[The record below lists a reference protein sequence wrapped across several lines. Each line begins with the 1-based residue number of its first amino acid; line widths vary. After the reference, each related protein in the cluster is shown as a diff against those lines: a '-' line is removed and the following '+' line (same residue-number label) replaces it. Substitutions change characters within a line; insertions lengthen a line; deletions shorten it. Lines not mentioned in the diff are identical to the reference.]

1 MESNNSVSRN
11 SRASRQSLAEV
22 LQAHQEQHEQEL
34 KSKLK
39 KAQTLSSKK
48 IRQQQ
53 IQTLKEQSLREIL
66 GFFTNQID
74 VKRFLKN
81 KKKLLSSDDTEEAEK
96 YQDEFLNPNEF
107 QEMKHIYGDCNIG
120 DVVIV
125 FPNPDDEEAQVGEV
139 TFMDAEKVFDK
150 FITVITDEVSKSY
163 LKKERD
169 SFLLSYL
176 TLGDYVKPEKK
187 TKKQDEKK
195 QKIENAQNNQ
205 NQIPNKDNDKDK
217 DKDKDKEAQQ
227 NNNHIEQQQQAQSN
241 INNNKPIDIEEV
253 KLLQNLKDQP
263 SKNNLQQSQQ
273 NSENDKIEQETSYQK
288 YLKFMK
294 LYSEQLKFEE
304 EQYQLQRNESMQIL
318 GERFSEITFSQ
329 QFYRKW
335 QKQKKQE
342 DLIIDPLKELLKIDL
357 NNIKQFKNIS
367 KQLSKGG
374 YLVKKMNDEV
384 DYDWICQN
392 TPPKDFLTLVR
403 ITAINKLC
411 RNAFVHC
418 RQFVS
423 TTGKHIFVV
432 VKGHQQVITRQAQ
445 KMKITKQIEM
455 GFADLFSL
463 EPVDE
468 QFRPLRLKS
477 YVRIIDDDLR
487 NLLAQEEQEQNK
499 EPEFD
504 YLNCQ
509 DVENYCLKLYIKVRQ
524 WKGKD
529 LKYNVIKKQRDVDK
543 ILKEVVTDLNIDQSH
558 EKVEL
563 IDDIQITDEEWQVY
577 YLYLESILCFGK
589 KIQWAKEQKMKEVID
604 NIAFLYKLVFLKALG
619 DANQI
624 WYAENQNFWRE
635 FNGDKRIIFNLWGR
649 LNITPVAPYT
659 EYFKSTGSAGSSLWR
674 KYEIN
679 ENKHRSEFINMEK
692 IKITNS
698 IILKHI
704 NILKM
709 LQMQYIFAYFPIHD
723 LHQLK
728 GQGELKKQFF
738 EPLKKNGF
746 IIDKETSEGEKYLRD
761 LFKELADE
769 AESTDFD
776 SESLEKESQFNYR
789 VPWDIPIDSI
799 RDYFGEKIAL
809 YFNFLNYYAK
819 QLWYMAIISIVTQG
833 IMSSSS
839 LELRQTAIIG
849 FSIVIIIWS
858 TFFMEF
864 WKREQVY
871 FSVRF
876 GQQNFE
882 ADEAERPAFEGDFI
896 RSVLN
901 DDLNEEFYSPFKRKM
916 KQLLALSIS
925 AIIIGCVIACVIG
938 INLLKNKM
946 IEEKFDQ
953 TLSNTLPSILQ
964 AISINVFN
972 VIYNTVGQSFNVLE
986 NHKILST
993 YENSLVAKFTIF
1005 RFVNNFIQFFITSFL
1020 SNYFVQLKLCQ
1031 VNLQITNDCFQ
1042 ILSNQMTTIFL
1053 TNIISLQIP
1062 KLVAPLIKAFI
1073 LKLITKKDEK
1083 LVEHPFNK
1091 IDEEIERQ
1099 LKLEPYQTNEEVD
1112 GSVNDYMELVI
1123 QFSYL
1128 SLFGLAFPACYI
1140 LAFVQNIV
1148 KLQVDKYN
1156 FFNYSRRPFPQ
1167 GAATIGNWLIIFEM
1181 ISFLAIFTN
1190 AGLIVFTSEIIKEN
1204 QVQVFSTLLIVFL
1217 TLKYI
1222 IRFLV
1227 PDEPAEALLLNK
1239 RHEFVVEKAVKGFQ
1253 TESNARYLMQNV
1265 NRRIGGPKQII
1276 SSEEED

>member
-1 MESNNSVSRN
+1 MELNNSGSRN
-11 SRASRQSLAEV
+11 SRTSRQSLAEV
-22 LQAHQEQHEQEL
+22 LQAHEEQLELEQ

-39 KAQTLSSKK
+39 KAQTLSQKK

-81 KKKLLSSDDTEEAEK
+81 KKKLLSSDDTEESEK

-107 QEMKHIYGDCNIG
+107 EEMKHIYEDCNIG
-120 DVVIV
+120 DLVIV
-125 FPNPDDEEAQVGEV
+125 FPNPDDEDAPAGEV
-139 TFMDAEKVFDK
+139 TFLEAEKVFDK

-169 SFLLSYL
+169 SFLLSFL
-176 TLGDYVKPEKK
+176 TLGDYVKPQKK
-187 TKKQDEKK
+187 TKKQEDKK
-195 QKIENAQNNQ
+195 QDDKKQNKDHNENQ
-205 NQIPNKDNDKDK
+205 NQQSNNKDGHKEEK
-217 DKDKDKEAQQ
+217 QDKERK
-227 NNNHIEQQQQAQSN
+227 NENDNHKNLSEDA
-241 INNNKPIDIEEV
+241 
-253 KLLQNLKDQP
+253 KLLPHQKDQP
-263 SKNNLQQSQQ
+263 SRINSQQSQHTE
-273 NSENDKIEQETSYQK
+273 SKTAEETSYEK
-288 YLKFMK
+288 YQKFMK
-294 LYSEQLKFEE
+294 LYEVQLKQEE
-304 EQYQLQRNESMQIL
+304 EQYQEQRNVAKQVQVEQ
-318 GERFSEITFSQ
+318 FSEVKFSQ
-329 QFYRKW
+329 QFYRRW

-342 DLIIDPLKELLKIDL
+342 DIIIDPLKELLKIDL
-357 NNIKQFKNIS
+357 NNIKQFKNVS

-374 YLVKKMNDEV
+374 YLVKRMNDEV

-392 TPPKDFLTLVR
+392 SPPKDFLTLVR
-403 ITAINKLC
+403 ITVINKLS

-432 VKGHQQVITRQAQ
+432 VKSHQQVITRQAQ

-463 EPVDE
+463 EPVDNE
-468 QFRPLRLKS
+468 FRPLRLKS
-477 YVRIIDDDLR
+477 YVRLIDDDLR
-487 NLLAQEEQEQNK
+487 NILAQEEYGQP

-529 LKYNVIKKQRDVDK
+529 LKYNVVKKQREVDK

-563 IDDIQITDEEWQVY
+563 IDDIPITDEEWQVY

-589 KIQWAKEQKMKEVID
+589 KIQWAKEQKMKEVIE

-624 WYAENQNFWRE
+624 WYAENQSFWRE
-635 FNGDKRIIFNLWGR
+635 FNGEKQIIFNLWGR

-659 EYFKSTGSAGSSLWR
+659 EYFKSSGSAGSSLWR

-698 IILKHI
+698 IVLKHI

-709 LQMQYIFAYFPIHD
+709 LQMQYLFAYFPVHD

-746 IIDKETSEGEKYLRD
+746 IIEKESSEGEKYLRD

-776 SESLEKESQFNYR
+776 SESLEKESGFNPR
-789 VPWDIPIDSI
+789 VPWFVPIDSI

-809 YFNFLNYYAK
+809 YFDFLSYYAK
-819 QLWYMAIISIVTQG
+819 QLWYMAVISIITQG

-849 FSIVIIIWS
+849 FSIIIIIWS

-901 DDLNEEFYSPFKRKM
+901 DDLNEEFYSPLKRKM

-925 AIIIGCVIACVIG
+925 AIIIGCVIGCVIG
-938 INLLKNKM
+938 INILKNTL
-946 IEEKFDQ
+946 IEQKLDQ
-953 TLSNTLPSILQ
+953 TLSNTIPSILQ
-964 AISINVFN
+964 AVSINFFN
-972 VIYNTVGQSFNVLE
+972 FIYNKVGQTFNVLE

-1020 SNYFVQLKLCQ
+1020 SSYFVQLKLCQ
-1031 VNLQITNDCFQ
+1031 VNLEIQNDCFQ

-1062 KLVAPLIKAFI
+1062 KLVAPHIKAFI
-1073 LKLITKKDEK
+1073 TNLLTKKDEK
-1083 LVEHPFNK
+1083 LVEHPFNL

-1099 LKLEPYQTNEEVD
+1099 LKLDPYQTNEEVD
-1112 GSVNDYMELVI
+1112 GSVNDYMELAI

-1140 LAFVQNIV
+1140 LAFVQNVV
-1148 KLQVDKYN
+1148 KLQVDKFN

-1167 GAATIGNWLIIFEM
+1167 GASSIGNWLVIFEM

-1227 PDEPAEALLLNK
+1227 PDEPAEALVLNR

-1253 TESNARYLMQNV
+1253 TESNARYLIQKI
-1265 NRRIGGPKQII
+1265 NRQIGGPREVI
-1276 SSEEED
+1276 SSEEEN

>member
-1 MESNNSVSRN
+1 MESHNSGSRN
-11 SRASRQSLAEV
+11 SRTSRQSLAEV
-22 LQAHQEQHEQEL
+22 LQAHEEQQEQEL

-39 KAQTLSSKK
+39 KAQTLSQKK

-81 KKKLLSSDDTEEAEK
+81 KKKLLSSDDTEQSEK

-120 DVVIV
+120 DLVIV
-125 FPNPDDEEAQVGEV
+125 FPNPDDEEALAGEI
-139 TFMDAEKVFDK
+139 TFLEAEKVFDK

-187 TKKQDEKK
+187 NKKQDDKK
-195 QKIENAQNNQ
+195 QNKANNENKNQEQNKKEIQKEDNQNKEKQNQVDNQNNQ
-205 NQIPNKDNDKDK
+205 E
-217 DKDKDKEAQQ
+217 EA
-227 NNNHIEQQQQAQSN
+227 
-241 INNNKPIDIEEV
+241 
-253 KLLQNLKDQP
+253 KLLQNQKDQP
-263 SKNNLQQSQQ
+263 SKINSIQSQH
-273 NSENDKIEQETSYQK
+273 SENKPQEETSYQK
-288 YLKFMK
+288 YQKFMK
-294 LYSEQLKFEE
+294 LYEVQLQLEE
-304 EQYQLQRNESMQIL
+304 EQYQLQRNVAKQNQ
-318 GERFSEITFSQ
+318 GELFSEVKFSQ
-329 QFYRKW
+329 QFYRQW

-403 ITAINKLC
+403 ITVINKLC

-432 VKGHQQVITRQAQ
+432 VKSHPQVITRQAQ

-463 EPVDE
+463 EPVDN

-487 NLLAQEEQEQNK
+487 NIFAQEEYAQSN

-529 LKYNVIKKQRDVDK
+529 LKYNVVKKQRDVDK

-563 IDDIQITDEEWQVY
+563 IDDIPISDEEWQVY

-589 KIQWAKEQKMKEVID
+589 KIQWAKEQKMKEVIE

-624 WYAENQNFWRE
+624 WYAENQSFFRE
-635 FNGDKRIIFNLWGR
+635 LKGEKQIIFNLWGR
-649 LNITPVAPYT
+649 LNITPVAPFT

-692 IKITNS
+692 IKISNS
-698 IILKHI
+698 IVLKHI

-728 GQGELKKQFF
+728 GQGDKKKQFF

-746 IIDKETSEGEKYLRD
+746 IIDKEPTEGEKYLRD

-776 SESLEKESQFNYR
+776 SESLVQESQFNYR
-789 VPWDIPIDSI
+789 IPWFVPIDSI

-809 YFNFLNYYAK
+809 YFDFLSYYAK
-819 QLWYMAIISIVTQG
+819 QLWYMAIVSIITQG
-833 IMSSSS
+833 IMYSATI
-839 LELRQTAIIG
+839 ELRQTAIIG
-849 FSIVIIIWS
+849 FSIIIIIWS

-925 AIIIGCVIACVIG
+925 AIIIGCVIGCVIG
-938 INLLKNKM
+938 INILKNTL
-946 IEEKFDQ
+946 IEQQLDQ
-953 TLSNTLPSILQ
+953 NLSNTIPSILQ
-964 AISINVFN
+964 AVSINFFN
-972 VIYNTVGQSFNVLE
+972 FIYNKVGQSFNVLE

-1020 SNYFVQLKLCQ
+1020 SSYFVQLKLCQ
-1031 VNLQITNDCFQ
+1031 VNLSIPNDCFQ

-1062 KLVAPLIKAFI
+1062 KLVAPIIKAFI
-1073 LKLITKKDEK
+1073 QNLLTKKDEK
-1083 LVEHPFNK
+1083 LVEHPFNL

-1112 GSVNDYMELVI
+1112 GSVNDYMELAI

-1140 LAFVQNIV
+1140 LAFIQNV
-1148 KLQVDKYN
+1148 LKLQVDKYN

-1167 GAATIGNWLIIFEM
+1167 GASSIGNWLIIFEM

-1204 QVQVFSTLLIVFL
+1204 QVQVFTTLLIVFL

-1227 PDEPAEALLLNK
+1227 PDEPAEALVLNR

-1253 TESNARYLMQNV
+1253 TESNARYLMQKI
-1265 NRRIGGPKQII
+1265 NRQIGGPKETI
-1276 SSEEED
+1276 SSEEEY